1 MSYLKQTATFD
12 LPYYPKTNTSTH
24 LLSMH
29 PCDTIDNP
37 HFFYW
42 LLDGL
47 VMFKNIQDT
56 FF

>member
-42 LLDGL
+42 
-47 VMFKNIQDT
+47 F
-56 FF
+56 